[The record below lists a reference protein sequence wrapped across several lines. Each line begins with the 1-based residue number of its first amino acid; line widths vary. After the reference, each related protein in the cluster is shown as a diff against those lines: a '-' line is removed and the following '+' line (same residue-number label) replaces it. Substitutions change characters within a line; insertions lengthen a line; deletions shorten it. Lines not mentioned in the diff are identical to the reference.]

1 MGRKVIIKKSDDAEL
16 INLFEAFNE
25 FIIEKEAHNL
35 SDFTINNYKRTFQ
48 IFTDYHGFNDETTT
62 DDIKQSHIY
71 KWINSLKTRV
81 KPKSIN
87 HYIGDIRAFLYWCM
101 DDSREYIIPSF
112 KIELIKAQ
120 EEQIKLFSNDELEV
134 LLEKPRKSDSFAEWR
149 TWVIINWVLATGNRA
164 STVCEVQIGD
174 VDFKKREIVLRH
186 TKNNKLQ
193 IIPLSSTL
201 ESVLKEY
208 VRMWRK
214 EADSSSYMFPTVSD
228 EKMNPKTLEQSFYM
242 YCRRKGTS
250 KTSIHGLRHN
260 FAKAWVQ
267 NGGNMYKLQ
276 MMLGHSS
283 LGMTQRYVRL
293 FGEDLKEDFDSFAA
307 LDSLK
312 KKTNKKNVMKRNLD

>member
-1 MGRKVIIKKSDDAEL
+1 MGKKMTIKKSTEAEL
-16 INLFEAFNE
+16 INLFAAFDE

-35 SDFTINNYKRTFQ
+35 SEATTTNYTRTFNA
-48 IFTDYHGFNDETTT
+48 FVRYHDFNDETTT
-62 DDIKQSHIY
+62 DEITQSHIY
-71 KWINSLKTRV
+71 KWINSMKTRI
-81 KPKSIN
+81 KPKSVN
-87 HYIGDIRAFLYWCM
+87 HCIGDIRAFLYWCM
-101 DDSREYIIPSF
+101 DDSREYITPRF

-134 LLEKPRKSDSFAEWR
+134 LLEKPHKNDSFVTWR
-149 TWVIINWVLATGNRA
+149 TWVVVNWVLATGNRA
-164 STVCEVQIGD
+164 STVCEVQLGD

-208 VRMWRK
+208 IRMWRK
-214 EADSSSYMFPTVSD
+214 DASSESYMFPTVSD
-228 EKMNPKTLEQSFYM
+228 EKMPSKSLEQSFYT
-242 YCRRKGTS
+242 YCKKRGTQ

-267 NGGNMYKLQ
+267 SGGNMYKLQ
-276 MMLGHSS
+276 MILGHSS
-283 LGMTQRYVRL
+283 LTMTQRYVRL

-307 LDSLK
+307 LDTLK
-312 KKTNKKNVMKRNLD
+312 KKTNKKSVMKRNIG